1 MIAAWALSFITSPRY
16 PVIITLPFPSTRDT
30 STKRMSPPV
39 GVQARPVA
47 TPTSSASPS
56 VSERFRGAPRYF
68 ARLFGVTAKGPFS
81 PSAIFRAS
89 FRHTWPISRSRFR
102 SPASR
107 VYSWMMARIALSLIV
122 TFPRPIPFSSS
133 WRGKRYF
140 FAIASLS
147 TSVYPDRWM
156 ISIRSLRAGGT
167 GSMMF
172 AVAMNRTFERSKG
185 TFR

>member
-16 PVIITLPFPSTRDT
+16 PVMVTFPFPSTRDT

-47 TPTSSASPS
+47 TPTSSFSPS
-56 VSERFRGAPRYF
+56 VSGRFRGAPRYF
-68 ARLFGVTAKGPFS
+68 ARRFGVMTNGPFS
-81 PSAIFRAS
+81 PSAIFRAT
-89 FRHTWPISRSRFR
+89 FRHTWPISRSRLR

-107 VYSWMMARIALSLIV
+107 VYPWTMARIVLSPIV
-122 TFPRPIPFSSS
+122 IFPGRIPFSSS
-133 WRGKRYF
+133 WRGNRNF
-140 FAIASLS
+140 LAIASLS
-147 TSVYPDRWM
+147 MSVYPDRGM
-156 ISIRSLRAGGT
+156 ISIRSFRAGGT

-172 AVAMNRTFERSKG
+172 AVAMNRTFDRSKG